1 MIKSVTIRNRKN
13 EELELVLRSPEQS
26 GLFIKKIDGI
36 GSPLATINTN
46 PYSTIDGSRYVSAR
60 ANQRNIVFD
69 LGFLENPTI
78 EDSRVLCYKYF
89 PIKTEITIIFE
100 LDTKTVQIKG
110 RVESNDPYI
119 FEKQSGTQISI
130 ICPDPYFYS
139 LSSNVKEFSVL
150 QKNFTFPFSNEDLS
164 IKLITFGNVVID
176 AEQTINYSGEV
187 PVGFTMSIDTT
198 GSAGTITIYNI
209 DTRETMIIDND
220 IITDITGTGI
230 SQGDSI
236 IVRTIKG
243 QKTAILIRNGESIN
257 ILNAVLGSSDW
268 FSLDVG
274 PNTFYY
280 SSDYGSQFL
289 LFRINYQL
297 VYEGI

>member
-1 MIKSVTIRNRKN
+1 MIKSVTIINRKN
-13 EELELVLRSPEQS
+13 EELVLTLRSPEQS

-46 PYSTIDGSRYVSAR
+46 PYSTIDGSRYISAR

-119 FEKQSGTQISI
+119 FEKQSGTQISV

-164 IKLITFGNVVID
+164 IKLIKFGNVVID
-176 AEQTINYSGEV
+176 AEQTINYPGEV

-209 DTRETMIIDND
+209 DTRETMVIDND
-220 IITDITGTGI
+220 IITDITGSGI

-289 LFRINYQL
+289 LFSINYQL